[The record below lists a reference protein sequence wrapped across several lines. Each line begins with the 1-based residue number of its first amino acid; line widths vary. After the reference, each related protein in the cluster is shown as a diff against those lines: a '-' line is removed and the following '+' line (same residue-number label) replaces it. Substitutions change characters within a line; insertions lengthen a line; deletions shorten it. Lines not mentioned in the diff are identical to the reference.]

1 MATSSLMSLGTQ
13 AIFAA
18 YAQLQTT
25 SNNIANANTPGYSR
39 QSVQLA
45 TAGSAYNGSGYAG
58 RGVTVETITRASNM
72 FLTSQAVAAGAT
84 AAADGV
90 RRDMLG
96 QLEKVFVGGA
106 AGMGHAAT
114 QIFNAFADLAAAPGD
129 LAARQAVLGRLED
142 FASLSRSS
150 SDQIEALQANLEH
163 DVGGGVAEVNALASS
178 LAKLNVAIASATRR
192 GFAPNDLLDQR
203 DELIRQIGQQ
213 VEVHTVMGPDETA
226 AVFVGSGQTL
236 VLGNAAS
243 RLVALSDPLDRSR
256 VAVGVNNGGHITPLT
271 TEAIGQGQIG
281 GLMRFQDQDLAAA
294 RNQLGQLVAGLATAL
309 NQQQSLGLDLQGQP
323 GSTLLRFA
331 DPQALPATA
340 NARDGSGAYIARVRL
355 AITDASALK
364 ASDYLLEA
372 DPANGGQ
379 YLVTRLFDG
388 EVFTGVNDGD
398 SIDGFSITIGPNAP
412 QPGESFT
419 LKPVGRAAADVS
431 LVLKSP
437 RGLAAANPVT
447 GVVNPANTGTA
458 SIAALDIE
466 AAPVAGYQAL
476 TVRFTDDAGAYELLA
491 ADNSVVALGSFQ
503 AGQPIRHDGIALSLA
518 GLPRSGDRIALA
530 PTTHPAASNGNAL
543 RFDSMARRLLI
554 DGETVG
560 DAYAHALADV
570 GVRVQGAVAA
580 ADTSSTVAAR
590 ATNELTAEVGVNLD
604 EEAAR
609 LIQYQHSYQAAAKML
624 QTAQTM
630 FDAIIGIGR

>member
-1 MATSSLMSLGTQ
+1 MATSSLMTLGTQ

-18 YAQLQTT
+18 YSQLQTT

-39 QSVQLA
+39 QSAQLA
-45 TAGSAYNGSGYAG
+45 TAGSAYNGSGYLG
-58 RGVTVETITRASNM
+58 RGVTVSTITRASNM
-72 FLTSQAVAAGAT
+72 FLTGQAVAAGST

-90 RRDMLG
+90 RRDLLG
-96 QLEKVFVGGA
+96 QLEKVFAGGA

-114 QIFNAFADLAAAPGD
+114 QIFNAFADLAAAPSD

-142 FASLSRSS
+142 FASLARSS
-150 SDQIEALQANLEH
+150 SDQIEALQANVAH
-163 DVGGGVAEVNALASS
+163 DVAGGIAQVNALAGE
-178 LAKLNVAIASATRR
+178 LAKLNVAIAAATHR
-192 GFAPNDLLDQR
+192 GHKPNDLLDQR

-213 VEVHTVMGPDETA
+213 VEVHTVIGPDESA
-226 AVFVGSGQTL
+226 SVFVGSGQTL
-236 VLGNAAS
+236 VLGNAAH
-243 RLVALSDPLDRSR
+243 RLVAMPDVNDPAR
-256 VAVGVNNGGHITPLT
+256 VAVGVNIGGHTTPLT
-271 TEAIGQGQIG
+271 TEAIGQGLLG
-281 GLMRFQDQDLAAA
+281 GLMRFQDNDLSAS

-323 GSTLLRFA
+323 GSALLRFA
-331 DPQALPATA
+331 DAQALPAST
-340 NARDGSGAYIARVRL
+340 NARDGNGAYLASVSL
-355 AITDASALK
+355 AITDASQLK
-364 ASDYLLEA
+364 ASDYRLA
-372 DPANGGQ
+372 VDPTNSSQ
-379 YLVTRLFDG
+379 YIVTRLSDG
-388 EVFTGVNDGD
+388 EVFQPVNDGD
-398 SIDGFSITIGPNAP
+398 SLDGFTITIGADAP

-419 LKPVGRAAADVS
+419 LKPVSRAAADLS

-437 RGLAAANPVT
+437 RGLAAASPVT

-466 AAPVAGYQAL
+466 AAPAAGYQAL
-476 TVRFTDDAGAYELLA
+476 TLRFIDDAGGYELLDA
-491 ADNSVVALGSFQ
+491 ASAPVANGSFQ

-543 RFDSMARRLLI
+543 RFDSMAQRLLI

-580 ADTSSTVAAR
+580 ADTSATVAAR
-590 ATNELTAEVGVNLD
+590 ASNELSAEVGVNLD

-609 LIQYQHSYQAAAKML
+609 LIQYQHSYQAAAKLL

-630 FDAIIGIGR
+630 FDTIIGLGR